1 MHPKHIFVVTVLTI
15 LCVFFCFG
23 EGSAS
28 EPPWST
34 THKGKK
40 AECNVDYPGLI
51 PGLISLVWNNFSVT
65 YTTRAKREKYSWTY
79 NCGKQ
84 VRSRSIHDC
93 SHSCRLIDDDNVSS
107 LSLPSEFDPD
117 SSVEVDLK
125 TGALGAQEKVCREIF
140 KKSNP

>member
-1 MHPKHIFVVTVLTI
+1 MQHKCFFPVTFLTI
-15 LCVFFCFG
+15 LSVLFCFR
-23 EGSAS
+23 EGSAA

-34 THKGKK
+34 THKDKK
-40 AECNVDYPGLI
+40 VECSVDYPGLI

-65 YTTRAKREKYSWTY
+65 YTTRAEGEKYSWTY

-140 KKSNP
+140 HKSKP